1 MEINYI
7 FPRRIVSFKKSAGE
21 KILTEWRT
29 ALRVLKSQKKKLALS
44 SFYCLRQETWLDDPW
59 KLISINQSRFHN
71 FFHVGIF
78 KII

>member
-7 FPRRIVSFKKSAGE
+7 FPRRIVSFKKSARE

-44 SFYCLRQETWLDDPW
+44 SFYCLRQET
-59 KLISINQSRFHN
+59 
-71 FFHVGIF
+71 
-78 KII
+78 

>member
-7 FPRRIVSFKKSAGE
+7 FPRRIVSFKKSARE

-44 SFYCLRQETWLDDPW
+44 SFYCLGQET
-59 KLISINQSRFHN
+59 
-71 FFHVGIF
+71 
-78 KII
+78 